1 MNTDSSSDS
10 RVTLRARFRTA
21 TREAILEAAAELLG
35 GTTASQT
42 RMEDIAARAGVAVGT
57 VYNYFEDRTALV
69 SALLETR
76 SQTLL
81 AALDKTGR
89 LATPVQDG
97 RTARGT
103 SPSKQPSGA
112 QSVTAADAFAAE
124 LTRFVATLGAHID
137 TNRFLF
143 AVLLEEEQQ
152 RGIDARSASRRRTVL
167 DEVLARAERLME
179 RGIRARALRKD
190 DPAHY
195 AALLVGMVKGLAMS
209 ALIRRSEMAAEGTA
223 TIVRV
228 FMTGA
233 AR

>member
-21 TREAILEAAAELLG
+21 TREAILDAAATLLG
-35 GTTASQT
+35 GTSASQT
-42 RMEDIAARAGVAVGT
+42 RMEDIAAHAGVAVGT

-76 SQTLL
+76 SHTLL
-81 AALDKTGR
+81 SALDVAGE
-89 LATPVQDG
+89 LASPVPPG
-97 RTARGT
+97 RTVRAG
-103 SPSKQPSGA
+103 SLSKQPSGA
-112 QSVTAADAFAAE
+112 RSVTPADIFAGE
-124 LTRFVATLGAHID
+124 LTRFVAALGAHID

-167 DEVLARAERLME
+167 GEVLARAERLMV
-179 RGIRARALRKD
+179 RGIRVRALRKD

-209 ALIRRSEMAAEGTA
+209 ALIRQSEMSAEGTA
-223 TIVRV
+223 TIVRI